1 MGEVSPASEPSL
13 LATVDFRA
21 FVETVRLRWWV
32 VPLTVALAIG
42 FLQAQESD
50 LRTEPASFVVSR
62 SYEVG
67 SPYKSL
73 NAIGINL
80 IVSEFPDPQTQLLVL
95 KSSEVRAEIDE
106 KLGKEVEVQ
115 VPENWET
122 PFTFTCNQPVKE
134 DCVRAIDSYVEKVV
148 ELREDAIVTGVE
160 NLRAVLLAAQEKSP
174 DPLVARQL
182 VALDALSGNVQ
193 LPIALIDSMEQSIGP
208 TVEDVRRPTALMGAA
223 AGLLIGLLILLQL
236 TFTDSRVRSARQ
248 LVRLTGVQHFLG
260 GASSKPREV
269 ADRRVALGLHQ
280 QMSLGGR
287 GRVRYLPLRKPLS
300 NTAPMERLA
309 AMAGAQPVVV
319 KPFSELS
326 VTELADPT
334 PDEVDVLVV
343 QRNRDLRKDVVEAV
357 VALSKSGRRFAGV
370 LLVD

>member
-1 MGEVSPASEPSL
+1 LSDNRRALIALGISVDIAENPDYRTQKQLLESTATRDAITERLGEDVDIQLPADWTSPIVFVCSDDQRSACEASI
-13 LATVDFRA
+13 AA
-21 FVETVRLRWWV
+21 FVEKLVEIKKGAILTGLNDVRTILRDLQV
-32 VPLTVALAIG
+32 RQPTTSRANDIVNLEALAAN
-42 FLQAQESD
+42 LN
-50 LRTEPASFVVSR
+50 VSM
-62 SYEVG
+62 
-67 SPYKSL
+67 
-73 NAIGINL
+73 
-80 IVSEFPDPQTQLLVL
+80 T
-95 KSSEVRAEIDE
+95 
-106 KLGKEVEVQ
+106 
-115 VPENWET
+115 
-122 PFTFTCNQPVKE
+122 
-134 DCVRAIDSYVEKVV
+134 
-148 ELREDAIVTGVE
+148 
-160 NLRAVLLAAQEKSP
+160 
-174 DPLVARQL
+174 
-182 VALDALSGNVQ
+182 
-193 LPIALIDSMEQSIGP
+193 LIDSSVQSLGS
-208 TVEDVRRPTALMGAA
+208 TVTQVRRPTALMGAA

-280 QMSLGGR
+280 QLGLGGR

-309 AMAGAQPVVV
+309 EMVGAQPVVA
-319 KPFSELS
+319 KPFSDLS
-326 VTELADPT
+326 VKELADLS

>member
-148 ELREDAIVTGVE
+148 ELREDAIVTGIE

-182 VALDALSGNVQ
+182 VALDALSGNVR
-193 LPIALIDSMEQSIGP
+193 LPIALIDSLEQSIGP
-208 TVEDVRRPTALMGAA
+208 TVENVRRPTALVGAA
-223 AGLLIGLLILLQL
+223 TGLLIGLLILLQL
-236 TFTDSRVRSARQ
+236 TFTDGRATFSRWSFIQTKRGRRPPCSAGPASTNEPGRT
-248 LVRLTGVQHFLG
+248 R
-260 GASSKPREV
+260 ASSLSTAAQTALQHCTDGETGGNGGCAARGGQAIQRIER
-269 ADRRVALGLHQ
+269 DRTR
-280 QMSLGGR
+280 R
-287 GRVRYLPLRKPLS
+287 
-300 NTAPMERLA
+300 
-309 AMAGAQPVVV
+309 
-319 KPFSELS
+319 
-326 VTELADPT
+326 
-334 PDEVDVLVV
+334 PDT
-343 QRNRDLRKDVVEAV
+343 
-357 VALSKSGRRFAGV
+357 
-370 LLVD
+370 